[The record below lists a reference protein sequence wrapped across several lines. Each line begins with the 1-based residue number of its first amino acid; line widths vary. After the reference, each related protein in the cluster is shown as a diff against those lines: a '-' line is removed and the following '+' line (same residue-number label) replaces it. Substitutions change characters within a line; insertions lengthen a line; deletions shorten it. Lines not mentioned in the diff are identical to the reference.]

1 MSKLTIFEPAMCCET
16 GLCGVGVDPELLR
29 ISTITNT
36 LKMQGVEVE
45 RYNLSSAPN
54 AFVQNIQIK
63 EILNKEGIKV
73 LPVTMV
79 NDKIIKKSSYPTNDE
94 LMSLLGITLD
104 SLEEGQNKGGDCGCS
119 GGGCCC

>member
-1 MSKLTIFEPAMCCET
+1 MSKLTIFEPSMCCDT

-29 ISTITNT
+29 ISTTINT
-36 LKMQGVEVE
+36 LKKQGIEVE

-79 NDKIIKKSSYPTNDE
+79 NDKIIKKSSYPTNEE
-94 LMSLLGITLD
+94 LMSLLGITLN
-104 SLEEGQNKGGDCGCS
+104 SLEEDQNKGGDCGCS
-119 GGGCCC
+119 SGGCCC

>member
-36 LKMQGVEVE
+36 LKKQGVEVE

>member
-1 MSKLTIFEPAMCCET
+1 MSKLTIFEPSMCCDT
-16 GLCGVGVDPELLR
+16 GLCGVGIDPELLR
-29 ISTITNT
+29 ISTIINT
-36 LKMQGVEVE
+36 LKKQGIEVA

-79 NDKIIKKSSYPTNDE
+79 NDKIVKKSSYPTNEE
-94 LMSLLGITLD
+94 LLSSLGIALSSLD
-104 SLEEGQNKGGDCGCS
+104 EGQNKDGDCGCS
-119 GGGCCC
+119 SGGCCC

>member
-1 MSKLTIFEPAMCCET
+1 MSKLTIFEPAMCCDT

-29 ISTITNT
+29 ISTTINT
-36 LKMQGVEVE
+36 LKKQGLVVE
-45 RYNLSSAPN
+45 RYNLSSSPN
-54 AFVQNIQIK
+54 AFVQNKQIK

-94 LMSLLGITLD
+94 LMSLLGITLN
-104 SLEEGQNKGGDCGCS
+104 SLEEDQNKGGDCGCS
-119 GGGCCC
+119 GSGCCC

>member
-36 LKMQGVEVE
+36 LKKQGVEVE

-54 AFVQNIQIK
+54 AYVQNIQIK

-79 NDKIIKKSSYPTNDE
+79 NDKIIKKSGYPTNDE
-94 LMSLLGITLD
+94 LMSLFGITLN
-104 SLEEGQNKGGDCGCS
+104 SSEEEQKKGGDCGCS

>member
-1 MSKLTIFEPAMCCET
+1 MSKLTIFEPSMCCET

-36 LKMQGVEVE
+36 LKKQGIEVE

-54 AFVQNIQIK
+54 VFVQNKQIN
-63 EILNKEGIKV
+63 ELLNKEGIKV

-79 NDKIIKKSSYPTNDE
+79 NDEIIKKSSYPTNTE
-94 LMSLLGITLD
+94 LITILGVTLN
-104 SLEEGQNKGGDCGCS
+104 SSEEVKNKDGDCGCS

>member
-1 MSKLTIFEPAMCCET
+1 MSKLTIYEPAMCCET

-29 ISTITNT
+29 ISTIANT
-36 LKMQGVEVE
+36 LKKLGIEVK

-79 NDKIIKKSSYPTNDE
+79 NDKIIKKSSYPTDKE
-94 LMSLLGITLD
+94 LMSLLGTTLN
-104 SLEEGQNKGGDCGCS
+104 SLEEDQNKGGDCGCP

>member
-36 LKMQGVEVE
+36 LKKQGIEVE

-54 AFVQNIQIK
+54 VFVQNKQIN

-79 NDKIIKKSSYPTNDE
+79 NDKIIKKSTYPTNEE
-94 LMSLLGITLD
+94 LMSLLGITLN
-104 SLEEGQNKGGDCGCS
+104 SLEEDQNKDGDCGCS

>member
-1 MSKLTIFEPAMCCET
+1 MSKLTIFEPSMCCDT

-29 ISTITNT
+29 ISTIINT
-36 LKMQGVEVE
+36 LKKQGIEVA

-63 EILNKEGIKV
+63 EMLNKEGIKV

-79 NDKIIKKSSYPTNDE
+79 NDKIIKKCSYPTNDE
-94 LMSLLGITLD
+94 LMSLLGITLN
-104 SLEEGQNKGGDCGCS
+104 SLEEDQNKGGDCGCS

>member
-36 LKMQGVEVE
+36 LKKQGVEVE

-54 AFVQNIQIK
+54 AYVQNIQIK

-79 NDKIIKKSSYPTNDE
+79 NDKIIKKSSYPTNEE
-94 LMSLLGITLD
+94 LMSLLGITLN
-104 SLEEGQNKGGDCGCS
+104 SLEEDQNKGGDCGCS

>member
-1 MSKLTIFEPAMCCET
+1 MSKLTIFEPAMCCDT

-29 ISTITNT
+29 ISTIINT
-36 LKMQGVEVE
+36 LKKQGIEVE

-79 NDKIIKKSSYPTNDE
+79 NNKIIKKSGYPTSDE
-94 LMSLLGITLD
+94 LMSLFGITFI
-104 SLEEGQNKGGDCGCS
+104 SSEEEPKKSGDCGCS

>member
-1 MSKLTIFEPAMCCET
+1 MSKLTIFESAMCCET

-36 LKMQGVEVE
+36 LKKQGVEVE

-54 AFVQNIQIK
+54 TFVQNIQIK

-79 NDKIIKKSSYPTNDE
+79 NDKIIKKFSYPTNDE

-104 SLEEGQNKGGDCGCS
+104 SLEEGQNKVGDCGCS

>member
-1 MSKLTIFEPAMCCET
+1 MSKLTIFEPSMCCDT
-16 GLCGVGVDPELLR
+16 GLCGVGIDPELLR
-29 ISTITNT
+29 ISTIINT
-36 LKMQGVEVE
+36 LKKQGIEVA

-79 NDKIIKKSSYPTNDE
+79 NDKIVKKSSYPTNEE
-94 LMSLLGITLD
+94 LLSSLGIALSSLD
-104 SLEEGQNKGGDCGCS
+104 EGQNKDGDCCCS
-119 GGGCCC
+119 SGGCCC

>member
-1 MSKLTIFEPAMCCET
+1 MSKLTIYEPAMCCET

-29 ISTITNT
+29 ISTIENT
-36 LKMQGVEVE
+36 LKKLGIEVK

-73 LPVTMV
+73 LLLLWLM
-79 NDKIIKKSSYPTNDE
+79 IK
-94 LMSLLGITLD
+94 LLRNLVILPMR
-104 SLEEGQNKGGDCGCS
+104 N
-119 GGGCCC
+119 

>member
-36 LKMQGVEVE
+36 LKKQGVEVE

-54 AFVQNIQIK
+54 TFVQNIQIK

-79 NDKIIKKSSYPTNDE
+79 NDKIIKKFSYPTNDE

-104 SLEEGQNKGGDCGCS
+104 SLEEGQNKVGDCGCS

>member
-1 MSKLTIFEPAMCCET
+1 MSKLTIFEPAMCCDT

-29 ISTITNT
+29 ISTTINT
-36 LKMQGVEVE
+36 LKKHGIEVE

-79 NDKIIKKSSYPTNDE
+79 NDNIIKKSSYPTNDE
-94 LMSLLGITLD
+94 LMTILGVTLN
-104 SLEEGQNKGGDCGCS
+104 SLEEDQNKDGDCGCS